1 MKEWTKEQKLK
12 VELDF
17 LIKSKDLLKEHFND
31 NVKKEGI
38 NYDAFTIQ
46 KLNKLVD
53 RMIDNEIDFL
63 HDETDEYIDLYCTDH
78 TNN

>member
-1 MKEWTKEQKLK
+1 MTEWTKEQKFK

-17 LIKSKDLLKEHFND
+17 LIKSKDLLKERFNE

-38 NYDAFTIQ
+38 NYDAFTMQ

-53 RMIDNEIDFL
+53 RMIDNEIEFL
-63 HDETDEYIDLYCTDH
+63 HDETEEYLNLYCTDH